1 MKGMKRRFLTKA
13 AQKEMLG
20 NLEENSQL
28 QAKCSKIE
36 FHNEEQTKFM
46 NDQRTDI
53 ADIKTILSQQLELL
67 KELKTEILA
76 IKQKM
81 ATQDV
86 VIEKLMK
93 RVLPNT
99 SNLTILPFKTIE
111 EIKSSDKIL
120 SQYSRD
126 ELVAYV
132 RTTVGVTPIRKIV
145 PFVFA
150 ESTLP
155 FINWDGRQQKFPIK
169 SLKFFNEIVF
179 RSVHGPDMDCER
191 GSDPRK
197 TKCIK
202 ANPTSNIFF
211 CNTYICKL
219 N

>member
-1 MKGMKRRFLTKA
+1 MKGMKRRFSTKA

-28 QAKCSKIE
+28 QAKCPKIE

-81 ATQDV
+81 ASQDV

-111 EIKSSDKIL
+111 EFKSADKIP

-145 PFVFA
+145 PFLFA

-155 FINWDGRQQKFPIK
+155 FINWDGRHQKFPIK

-179 RSVHGPDMDCER
+179 RKHKFPQ
-191 GSDPRK
+191 
-197 TKCIK
+197 
-202 ANPTSNIFF
+202 
-211 CNTYICKL
+211 ICT
-219 N
+219 